1 MTDLPSP
8 PQSPLGREGRSQ
20 EWDGYVDLGKQ
31 LSVLHSLLRECAPK
45 VTSPAH
51 LAERHRLEAALAT
64 VTAAHSQQQQQQP
77 PPPPPPSAALA
88 PPPNYLSL
96 QRSVYR

>member
-1 MTDLPSP
+1 M
-8 PQSPLGREGRSQ
+8 
-20 EWDGYVDLGKQ
+20 DLGKQ

-45 VTSPAH
+45 VTSPPH
-51 LAERHRLEAALAT
+51 LAERQRLEAALAT
-64 VTAAHSQQQQQQP
+64 VTAAHSQLTAAGGHQQ

-96 QRSVYR
+96 QRNIFR

>member
-1 MTDLPSP
+1 M
-8 PQSPLGREGRSQ
+8 
-20 EWDGYVDLGKQ
+20 DLGKQ

-51 LAERHRLEAALAT
+51 LAERQRLEAALAT
-64 VTAAHSQQQQQQP
+64 VTAAHSQQQQQQQQMP
-77 PPPPPPSAALA
+77 PPPPPPSAAVA

-96 QRSVYR
+96 QRNMYR